1 MHLNL
6 HLIFSPLLFPFKFE
20 NGNFQT
26 GEGGLAQN
34 APRGELR
41 GKMDLESKPIWKI
54 EIEINQF
61 VNWLLRFELVT
72 FFSFQTAI
80 FFLKGKM
87 YLSEIQNVFVQLEN
101 QQMIAAG

>member
-1 MHLNL
+1 MHLDL
-6 HLIFSPLLFPFKFE
+6 YLIFSPLLFPFKFE

-41 GKMDLESKPIWKI
+41 GKMDLEPIWKI
-54 EIEINQF
+54 KIEINQF

-72 FFSFQTAI
+72 FFSFQTVT
-80 FFLKGKM
+80 FSLNGKM